1 MKLNGPIV
9 TLLAGVVVGAGLLV
23 ANDTLTGNDDTA
35 TQVAATAAA
44 GAGSASASA
53 STSPPVPASP
63 SASASASAG
72 ASVAAVSAG
81 VVATYAGHVYDGAT
95 KGGSLSVVI
104 KGDTAIAY
112 LCDGKI
118 EAWLWGTASGNSLSL
133 KNKDGATLT
142 ATRGGGKVTGTI
154 SAAGGSWTFA
164 LPAVKKPS
172 GLYRSTAKIRGATV
186 VSGWV
191 VLPDGTQVGMSS
203 NGSTEVPAPPIDL
216 GTGRVTI
223 DGTQVTATEAD
234 PAEVVPAG

>member
-23 ANDTLTGNDDTA
+23 ANLTLTGTDDTA
-35 TQVAATAAA
+35 TQVAASAAA
-44 GAGSASASA
+44 AASASVSASVSPGASASA
-53 STSPPVPASP
+53 SPSP
-63 SASASASAG
+63 SAAAP
-72 ASVAAVSAG
+72 VAAVAAG
-81 VVATYAGHVYDGAT
+81 AVATYAGHVYDGAV

-118 EAWLWGTASGNSLSL
+118 EAWLWGTASGNTLAL

-142 ATRGGGKVTGTI
+142 ATRGGGKVTGSITV
-154 SAAGGSWTFA
+154 GGKTWTFA

-216 GTGRVTI
+216 ATGQVTI
-223 DGTQVTATEAD
+223 DGTPVTATEAD
-234 PAEVVPAG
+234 PAEVAPGS